1 MRKSIT
7 SRLASVISIALLAPL
22 AACGASPKPD
32 PPTYPSPSPS
42 PSPPPPSEPV
52 HRVDPVVPTV
62 DIAYASDEFDDPAAL
77 AAWTVMQGDLI
88 TGEQSRV
95 DVAATTPGSLTIV
108 AGRISWVDG
117 HRGFF
122 LYKLVRGDFSVTV
135 RVRAAG
141 RSAPTPAVDWSL
153 TGLMLRAPATQT
165 STENWIGYTVGHV
178 GTPTTESKTTQRS
191 RSHLRL
197 AIVDPGWIE
206 LRAVR
211 MGSLVVLLRRQ
222 NDQGWTFESAY
233 SRQDLPDVLQVG
245 INAGTG
251 VEPGDADLVSTVD
264 WIRFRPTMVPANLL
278 QQTLGQLVGTPR
290 LRDGYTLPS
299 TDASL
304 VRRNLLPY
312 LTT

>member
-1 MRKSIT
+1 MRKGIT
-7 SRLASVISIALLAPL
+7 SRLASVMSIALLAPL

-32 PPTYPSPSPS
+32 PPPY
-42 PSPPPPSEPV
+42 PPPPSESA
-52 HRVDPVVPTV
+52 RRGDPVVPTV
-62 DIAYASDEFDDPAAL
+62 DISNASDEFDDPAAL

-108 AGRISWVDG
+108 AGRISWVDR

-122 LYKLVRGDFSVTV
+122 LYKHIRGDFSVTL

-165 STENWIGYTVGHV
+165 SKENWIGYTAGYVGS
-178 GTPTTESKTTQRS
+178 PTTESKTTQGGRS
-191 RSHLRL
+191 YLRL
-197 AIVDPGWIE
+197 AWIDPGWIE

-222 NDQGWTFESAY
+222 NDQGWTFERAY

-251 VEPGDADLVSTVD
+251 IEPGVADLVSTVD
-264 WIRFRPTMVPANLL
+264 WIRFRPTAVPADLL
-278 QQTLGQLVGTPR
+278 QQTLGQLVGTP
-290 LRDGYTLPS
+290 LLQDGYALPS
-299 TDASL
+299 TDANL
-304 VRRNLLPY
+304 VRKNLLPY